1 MPEEP
6 PENPLKREH
15 EKTHRGVEEIDLETG
30 RSLGSPVAEPPI
42 ETPAPPRPSSEDE
55 PA

>member
-1 MPEEP
+1 MAEP
-6 PENPLKREH
+6 PENPLKKQH
-15 EKTHRGVEEIDLETG
+15 EETHRGVEEIDIESG

-42 ETPAPPRPSSEDE
+42 VTPAPPRRTED